1 MNTYCKFY
9 IVRHAESE
17 ANKAGIRAGQM
28 DYDLSEEGVE
38 QAKKRAQ
45 ELLHVQ
51 FVAAFSSDLLRAKRT
66 AEIIAIEH
74 KLEIQITQ
82 QLRERAWGKELEG
95 GTVEKTTK
103 LLDEWNRLSYE
114 ERFKKRVF
122 DDMESDEDIISRFI
136 TFLRETA
143 IAFSGKTV
151 LIVTHGNL
159 MRTFMVH
166 LGVGRAQEFPRES
179 LIPTGYM
186 VLESD
191 GVDFFIK
198 ETVGINKK
206 KVNPD

>member
-28 DYDLSEEGVE
+28 DYDLSDEGVE
-38 QAKKRAQ
+38 QAKKRAE

-74 KLEIQITQ
+74 KLEIQITKE
-82 QLRERAWGKELEG
+82 LRERTWEKELEG
-95 GTVEKTTK
+95 DTVEKTTK
-103 LLDEWNRLSYE
+103 LLDEWNRLSYK
-114 ERFKKRVF
+114 ERFNKKVF
-122 DDMESDEDIISRFI
+122 DDMESDEEIMSRFI

-143 IAFSGKTV
+143 IAYMGKTV
-151 LIVTHGNL
+151 LIATHGNL

-166 LGVGRAQEFPRES
+166 LGMGTAQEFPRES

-186 VLESD
+186 VLDSD
-191 GVDFFIK
+191 GVDFFVRK
-198 ETVGINKK
+198 TVGIKK
-206 KVNPD
+206 QSGYV